1 MDQCLTTVA
10 TGLQFHRAN
19 LNNVPN
25 SSGNARE
32 SGAWMGLW
40 GNIELMGGK
49 KKTTLGA
56 GGERL
61 KRKINVQM
69 YL

>member
-1 MDQCLTTVA
+1 MDQCLTTA
-10 TGLQFHRAN
+10 STGRQFHRAN

-25 SSGNARE
+25 CEGNAGK

-40 GNIELMGGK
+40 VNIEVMGKRK
-49 KKTTLGA
+49 KKTRER
-56 GGERL
+56 GERL
-61 KRKINVQM
+61 KRKINVQV